1 MRLDQIAINSQCTS
15 HRNLE
20 EALDAYAAAGF
31 RNVEPHLN
39 LVKDWLDDGHTVDE
53 TRRLF
58 ESRGLRVVASSQ
70 LEVMCFGSP
79 DARMPN
85 LRANA
90 ENARL
95 IRELGGDVMVVG
107 TDGPEQNS
115 VEALGLVAD
124 AVRQLAEATE
134 DTGVEIAIEFNW
146 SPIVRSLRSAVRV
159 AELAD
164 HPRVGV
170 LFDTAHYHVTPT
182 ELSDIDREAVRY
194 IKHVHVDDMPDE
206 PADLI
211 HRDFDRVLPGEGA
224 IDLPEIISTLER
236 GGYEG
241 YFSIELFN
249 ADLWRLPAKEAARR
263 CYESLLSLCA
273 AGSRPSGG

>member
-1 MRLDQIAINSQCTS
+1 MKAEKLAINSQCTFQ
-15 HRNLE
+15 HNLE

-31 RNVEPHLN
+31 PCVEPHLN

-53 TRRLF
+53 AWELF
-58 ESRGLRVVASSQ
+58 QSRELRVVASSQ

-95 IRELGGDVMVVG
+95 IRELGADKMIVG

-115 VEALGLVAD
+115 VEALDDVAG
-124 AVRQLAEATE
+124 AMWNLAEATE
-134 DTGVEIAIEFNW
+134 DVGVDIAIEFNW
-146 SPIVRSLRSAVRV
+146 SPIVKSLQSAVRV
-159 AELAD
+159 AQIAD

-182 ELSDIDREAVRY
+182 KLRDINESSVRY
-194 IKHVHVDDMPDE
+194 IKHVHLDDMPDT
-206 PADLI
+206 PADLT
-211 HRDFDRVLPGEGA
+211 HRDFDRVLPGEGV
-224 IDLPEIISTLER
+224 IDLSEIISTLEQN
-236 GGYEG
+236 GYEG
-241 YFSIELFN
+241 YFSIEMFS
-249 ADLWRLPAKEAARR
+249 AKLWRLPAKEAARK
-263 CYESLLSLCA
+263 CYESLLPLCE
-273 AGSRPSGG
+273 GEGG

>member
-1 MRLDQIAINSQCTS
+1 MKAEKLAINSQCTFQ
-15 HRNLE
+15 HNLE

-31 RNVEPHLN
+31 PCVEPHLN

-53 TRRLF
+53 AWELF
-58 ESRGLRVVASSQ
+58 QSRELRVVASSQ

-95 IRELGGDVMVVG
+95 IRELGADKMIVG

-115 VEALGLVAD
+115 VEALDDVAG
-124 AVRQLAEATE
+124 AMWNLAEATE
-134 DTGVEIAIEFNW
+134 DVGVDIAIEFNW
-146 SPIVRSLRSAVRV
+146 SPIVKSLQSAVRV
-159 AELAD
+159 AQIAD

-182 ELSDIDREAVRY
+182 KLRDINESSVRY
-194 IKHVHVDDMPDE
+194 IKHVHLDDMPDT
-206 PADLI
+206 PADLT
-211 HRDFDRVLPGEGA
+211 HRDFDRVLPGEGV
-224 IDLPEIISTLER
+224 IDLSEIISALEQN
-236 GGYEG
+236 GYEG
-241 YFSIELFN
+241 YFSIEMFS
-249 ADLWRLPAKEAARR
+249 AKLWRLPAKEAARR
-263 CYESLLSLCA
+263 CYESLLPLCE
-273 AGSRPSGG
+273 GEGG

>member
-1 MRLDQIAINSQCTS
+1 MRAERLAINSQCTF
-15 HRNLE
+15 HWDLE

-39 LVKDWLDDGHTVDE
+39 LVKGWLDDGHTVDE
-53 TRRLF
+53 ARELF
-58 ESRGLRVVASSQ
+58 ASRDLSVVASSQ

-95 IRELGGDVMVVG
+95 IRELGADKMIVG

-115 VEALGLVAD
+115 VEALD
-124 AVRQLAEATE
+124 AVAGAIWNLADATE
-134 DTGVEIAIEFNW
+134 DVGVDIAIEFNW
-146 SPIVRSLRSAVRV
+146 SPIIKSLQSAVRV
-159 AELAD
+159 AEIAD

-182 ELSDIDREAVRY
+182 KLSDINEGSVRW
-194 IKHVHVDDMPDE
+194 IKHVHVNDMPDS
-206 PADLI
+206 PADLT
-211 HRDFDRVLPGEGA
+211 HRDFDRVLPGEGVL
-224 IDLPEIISTLER
+224 DLPEIIGALER
-236 GGYEG
+236 NSYGGYFCIEM
-241 YFSIELFN
+241 FSAEL
-249 ADLWRLPAKEAARR
+249 WGLPAKEAARR
-263 CYESLLSLCA
+263 CYESLLPLCEE
-273 AGSRPSGG
+273 

>member
-1 MRLDQIAINSQCTS
+1 MKAEKLAINSQCTFQ
-15 HRNLE
+15 HNLE

-31 RNVEPHLN
+31 PCVEPHLN

-53 TRRLF
+53 AWELF
-58 ESRGLRVVASSQ
+58 QSRELRVVASSQ

-95 IRELGGDVMVVG
+95 IRELGADKMIVG

-115 VEALGLVAD
+115 VEALDDVAG
-124 AVRQLAEATE
+124 AMWNLAEATE
-134 DTGVEIAIEFNW
+134 DVGVDIAIEFNW
-146 SPIVRSLRSAVRV
+146 SPIVKSLQSAVRV
-159 AELAD
+159 AQIAD

-182 ELSDIDREAVRY
+182 KLRDINESSVRY
-194 IKHVHVDDMPDE
+194 IKHVHLDDMPDT
-206 PADLI
+206 PADLS
-211 HRDFDRVLPGEGA
+211 HRDFDRVLPGEGV
-224 IDLPEIISTLER
+224 IDLSEIISALEQN
-236 GGYEG
+236 GYEG
-241 YFSIELFN
+241 YFSIEMFS
-249 ADLWRLPAKEAARR
+249 AKLWRLPAKEAARR
-263 CYESLLSLCA
+263 CYESLLPLCE
-273 AGSRPSGG
+273 GEGG

>member
-1 MRLDQIAINSQCTS
+1 MRVEQLAINSQCTS

-39 LVKDWLDDGHTVDE
+39 LIKDWLADGHTVE
-53 TRRLF
+53 EARRLF

-70 LEVMCFGSP
+70 LEVICFGSP

-95 IRELGGDVMVVG
+95 IRELGADKMIVG

-124 AVRQLAEATE
+124 AVRELAEVTD

-146 SPIVRSLRSAVRV
+146 SPIVRSLQSAVRV

-182 ELSDIDREAVRY
+182 KLADINRGSVRY
-194 IKHVHVDDMPDE
+194 IKHVHLDDMPDK
-206 PADLI
+206 PADLT
-211 HRDFDRVLPGEGA
+211 HRDFDRVLPGEGV
-224 IDLPEIISTLER
+224 IDLPEIISALER
-236 GGYEG
+236 NGYDG
-241 YFSIELFN
+241 FFSVELFN
-249 ADLWRLPAKEAARR
+249 AELWRLPAKEAARR
-263 CYESLLSLCA
+263 CYESLVRLC
-273 AGSRPSGG
+273 S